1 MALQNCVKVV
11 LVGDK
16 SCGKT
21 SLSLSFTENA
31 CLYDKYDYVPTTFDH
46 VEVTLNLFGNQGTMV
61 VWDVATPATY
71 EYPTLR
77 SLDYPRTNV
86 FLICFSSTS
95 KASFDNVATKWCPEI
110 RHHCP
115 DIPFIVVAMK
125 TDLVGSAAIDK
136 EDLVDLEEAKKLAKE
151 LGGRYMECSSFTGKG
166 VRGLFEEA
174 FRSGLEQTTGMKIET
189 FSSAEKK
196 GCTIC

>member
-16 SCGKT
+16 RCGKT
-21 SLSLSFTENA
+21 SLSLSFTEND
-31 CLYDKYDYVPTTFDH
+31 CPYDYVPNIYDKAT
-46 VEVTLNLFGNQGTMV
+46 VTLNLFGFQGTLA
-61 VWDVATPATY
+61 VWDAAITSENNSRLRALI
-71 EYPTLR
+71 YPK
-77 SLDYPRTNV
+77 TNV

-95 KASFDNVATKWCPEI
+95 KASFDNVATKWFPEI

-115 DIPFIVVAMK
+115 DTPFIVVAMK

-136 EDLVDLEEAKKLAKE
+136 ENLVDLAEAKKLAKE
-151 LGGRYMECSSFTGKG
+151 LGGKYMECSSFTGKG